1 MKRSVWLKADTG
13 NWESKKKR
21 ITAGLEAGVDWV
33 LVNDVDVKAVRELG
47 NIKIAA
53 FTTNDVQVMEAEGTV
68 DSQEAADAIIIGKKS
83 EGDGTI
89 ELPEKLSNSTDIKA
103 VRRGGADGAYIR
115 ILSKEHDDA
124 IRDFAK

>member
-53 FTTNDVQVMEAEGTV
+53 FATNDVQVMGAEGTE
-68 DSQEAADAIIIGKKS
+68 DGQEAADAIIIGKKS
-83 EGDGTI
+83 EGDGTV
-89 ELPEKLSNSTDIKA
+89 ELPERLSDSIDI
-103 VRRGGADGAYIR
+103 
-115 ILSKEHDDA
+115 
-124 IRDFAK
+124 